1 MHQQDDSGTDADVLL
16 TAIANSK
23 RGYAFVGVTGN
34 EEGALAPKHDHG
46 LVTLLVTENQM
57 GAMCTKGDKHCKH
70 PCDPAPPSGAGPWN
84 TIDIN
89 NLHREYI
96 QGVPGYFW
104 QHPTTDPQREQM
116 LAHMQSGQDNL
127 RGMEVYNAWEEQAWD
142 VEMPR
147 DDADIDPIYPV
158 YESGDCTAWSEYQHS
173 GSCQLHSSIQYWD
186 STLRALKRP
195 IYGLAD
201 DDGFVYTGD
210 SEDAVHKHKKK
221 DVQTDTP
228 SWFRFGVA
236 WSMVDVPNNFSA
248 MDVSEAVDAGRFYA
262 STGVDLSYDTSGDII
277 SVSAGEPVV
286 FAATGG
292 VGDEAGASPLA
303 ALNVTL
309 CTGSDGIVSNVGCG
323 GAMGVPSPARELR
336 IDLREISGSFFY
348 VRVQALVRTRYL
360 ITSAPSSKASK
371 WEFELSTTPNA
382 ADVME
387 GRPLRATGKS
397 RRPLI
402 VQSVDGNKVRVV
414 KHFSTGYGEIT
425 PDQTTVT
432 GIVGGQDQL
441 VAERWAWMQ
450 PVFRKIAANGR
461 LVDYFTA
468 EVFV

>member
-1 MHQQDDSGTDADVLL
+1 MAQFVLTFVGFLVCCGHLAVAAMKLGLVLGSLAEVAGAVFVKGTFHQHATTTWRYCHRAAHDIDACGSDCMHQQDDSGTDADVLL

-57 GAMCTKGDKHCKH
+57 GAMCTKGDNHCKH

-201 DDGFVYTGD
+201 DDGFCL
-210 SEDAVHKHKKK
+210 H
-221 DVQTDTP
+221 
-228 SWFRFGVA
+228 R
-236 WSMVDVPNNFSA
+236 
-248 MDVSEAVDAGRFYA
+248 
-262 STGVDLSYDTSGDII
+262 
-277 SVSAGEPVV
+277 
-286 FAATGG
+286 
-292 VGDEAGASPLA
+292 
-303 ALNVTL
+303 
-309 CTGSDGIVSNVGCG
+309 
-323 GAMGVPSPARELR
+323 
-336 IDLREISGSFFY
+336 
-348 VRVQALVRTRYL
+348 
-360 ITSAPSSKASK
+360 
-371 WEFELSTTPNA
+371 
-382 ADVME
+382 
-387 GRPLRATGKS
+387 
-397 RRPLI
+397 
-402 VQSVDGNKVRVV
+402 
-414 KHFSTGYGEIT
+414 
-425 PDQTTVT
+425 
-432 GIVGGQDQL
+432 
-441 VAERWAWMQ
+441 
-450 PVFRKIAANGR
+450 
-461 LVDYFTA
+461 
-468 EVFV
+468 